1 MIESFVIL
9 LTTSKAKGFSQ
20 TTMESI
26 WVYKTKKY
34 NFARKHKFPFKFLD
48 TKNSKLWVFKN
59 YFSAL
64 RY

>member
-26 WVYKTKKY
+26 WVYKTEKS
-34 NFARKHKFPFKFLD
+34 NFARKHKVPSKLLD
-48 TKNSKLWVFKN
+48 TKNSK
-59 YFSAL
+59 
-64 RY
+64 R